1 MVPMTK
7 EEYEKQQAQVK
18 RVYDP
23 ETGRH
28 RWENRQHWGEQI
40 WIYMTAS
47 YQLSTP
53 QPPTQRFFS
62 FLLIRVISMHC
73 PVIQREEKVWK
84 EIIVSSLKH
93 VVNEY
98 FNGMNPLCIWNWED
112 QYWSR
117 FVSVVTRKTSYWC
130 QWLFEVMR
138 LCFCLQQLQYLKC
151 YALNSLLEILK
162 YLKQSFST
170 DLSKALGR
178 Y

>member
-1 MVPMTK
+1 MSPIFNTLFFIHATMDSCNGTRLIIIKALSKSTFLFNFNRFMVPMTK

-40 WIYMTAS
+40 WVYKTAS
-47 YQLSTP
+47 YQLSTHGP
-53 QPPTQRFFS
+53 HPHTQRFFS
-62 FLLIRVISMHC
+62 FLLIRVISIHC
-73 PVIQREEKVWK
+73 PVILREEKVWK

-93 VVNEY
+93 LVNEY

-112 QYWSR
+112 QHWSR

-130 QWLFEVMR
+130 QWL
-138 LCFCLQQLQYLKC
+138 
-151 YALNSLLEILK
+151 
-162 YLKQSFST
+162 
-170 DLSKALGR
+170 
-178 Y
+178 